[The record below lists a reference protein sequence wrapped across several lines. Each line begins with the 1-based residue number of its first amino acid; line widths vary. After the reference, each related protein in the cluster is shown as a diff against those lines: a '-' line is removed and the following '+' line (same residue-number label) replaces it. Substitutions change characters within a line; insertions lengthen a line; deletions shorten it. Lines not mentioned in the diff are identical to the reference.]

1 MGAATSDQ
9 LDGPGRRRLGA
20 TLKVEDMTENI
31 EEKMFRR
38 MKHAKVKVK
47 VYPVTGLQ
55 AAMSRRCRSSY

>member
-38 MKHAKVKVK
+38 MKHVNV
-47 VYPVTGLQ
+47 Q
-55 AAMSRRCRSSY
+55 SRCIP